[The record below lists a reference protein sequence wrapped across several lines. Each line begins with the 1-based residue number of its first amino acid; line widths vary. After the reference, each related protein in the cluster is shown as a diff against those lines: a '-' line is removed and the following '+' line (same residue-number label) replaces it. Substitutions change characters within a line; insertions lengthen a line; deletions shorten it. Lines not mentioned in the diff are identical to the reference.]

1 MSSATTRTSL
11 LFTAPYQ
18 LAVEQESLPPPA
30 PDQLL
35 VQTHLSA
42 ISAGTELLFYRGLV
56 PESMSIDTT
65 IGALTGT
72 VQYPL
77 KYGYTTVGVV
87 IAVGTGVEP
96 TWLGRRVFAFQ
107 PHASHFLA
115 TAADLI
121 PLPDDVTFEQALFL
135 PTMETAVNF
144 VQDGAP
150 VLGERVVVLGQGVVG
165 LLTTQLLAQFP
176 LATLLTVDHF
186 ALRQERSR
194 QLGAQQVYDTHAIE
208 QLAGMDADL
217 VYELTG
223 NPAALNTALA
233 LTGFDGRIVIGSWYG
248 RKRAEIDL
256 GGHFHRS
263 RIRLISSQVSTI
275 APHYQGRWTK
285 ARRFEV
291 VWQLLRKFDPAAL
304 VTHRFPLTAAAEAY
318 ALLDQQP
325 ATTLQVLF
333 TYDAA

>member
-1 MSSATTRTSL
+1 MNLATARTGL

-18 LAVEQESLPPPA
+18 LAVETDVLPPPA

-42 ISAGTELLFYRGLV
+42 ISAGTELLFYRGQV
-56 PESMSIDTT
+56 PESMRIDDT
-65 IGALTGT
+65 IGVLAGA

-77 KYGYTTVGVV
+77 KYGYTLVGTVS
-87 IAVGTGVEP
+87 AVGDAVEP

-115 TAADLI
+115 TPAELI
-121 PLPDDVTFEQALFL
+121 PIPDDVTFEQALFL

-144 VQDGAP
+144 VQDGEP
-150 VLGERVVVLGQGVVG
+150 VLGERVVVLGQGVIG
-165 LLTTQLLAQFP
+165 LVTTQILAQFP
-176 LATLLTVDHF
+176 LATLLTVDNF
-186 ALRQERSR
+186 SLRQERSR
-194 QLGAQQVYDTHAIE
+194 QVGAHQVYDTASVA
-208 QLAGMDADL
+208 QLTGIDADL

-223 NPAALNTALA
+223 NPVALNTALA

-248 RKRAEIDL
+248 RKQAAIDL

-275 APHYQGRWTK
+275 ASQYQGRWTK
-285 ARRFEV
+285 ARRFAMT
-291 VWQLLRKFDPAAL
+291 WQLLRSLDPAL
-304 VTHRFPLTAAAEAY
+304 LITHRFPITAAADAY

-325 ATTLQVLF
+325 ATALQVLF
-333 TYDAA
+333 TYEP

>member
-1 MSSATTRTSL
+1 MSSATNRTAL

-18 LAVEQESLPPPA
+18 LAVVQEAVPFPA
-30 PDQLL
+30 PDQVL
-35 VQTHLSA
+35 VQTHRSA
-42 ISAGTELLFYRGLV
+42 ISAGTELLFYRGQV
-56 PESMSIDTT
+56 PERMSIDAT
-65 IGALTGT
+65 IDALAGA

-77 KYGYTTVGVV
+77 RYGYTLVGVV
-87 IAVGTGVEP
+87 VAIGTAVEA

-115 TAADLI
+115 TPAELTPI
-121 PLPDDVTFEQALFL
+121 PADVTLEQALLL

-150 VLGERVVVLGQGVVG
+150 LLGERVVVLGQGVVG
-165 LLTTQLLAQFP
+165 LVTTHLLAQFP

-194 QLGAQQVYDTHAIE
+194 QMGAHQTYGELTAA
-208 QLAGMDADL
+208 QLAGIDADL

-275 APHYQGRWTK
+275 APQYQGRWTK
-285 ARRFEV
+285 ARRFDV
-291 VWQLLRKFDPAAL
+291 AWPLLRTLDPATL
-304 VTHRFPLTAAAEAY
+304 ITHRFPITAAAEAY

-325 ATTLQVLF
+325 ATALQVLF
-333 TYDAA
+333 TYDAS